1 LPVHFLLGKI
11 EKARANQLG
20 GINMRGGKIFISY
33 RRSDSPGD
41 SGRLFDRLN
50 AIFPGAIFMDVT
62 SIEPGVEW
70 DDEIARFLSQTDAC
84 IVVIGKGWLNATD
97 EDGHRRLDNPHD
109 VVREEIAAV
118 LRRKLRVVPVLV
130 GGASMPAERDLP
142 DDLKALCRRHAI
154 ELNPQHWNEGVQRLL
169 QALEAA
175 VSPSGQPQPKAPHPP
190 ANRLPLW
197 LAGAGVLLVAIA
209 GGVWYSTGHSVAAP
223 DNANATTS
231 NSAASFAGNWRAVIN
246 TSGQRLDEDLEI
258 YPDHSLRFLA
268 ENTTAAVGKWQ
279 YDSGTDSLEATDA
292 TNLKDNVQFSC
303 TWKNAGTSREGLSGV
318 CRDRSRNS
326 WTISLSQAPGSV
338 SESSFVIP
346 RLDLSSLTTAE
357 RAAFSQSLSTQ
368 RCTCGMTLLTCL
380 RKHPACPYKIP
391 LAQSALQ
398 AFVLATRR

>member
-1 LPVHFLLGKI
+1 
-11 EKARANQLG
+11 
-20 GINMRGGKIFISY
+20 
-33 RRSDSPGD
+33 
-41 SGRLFDRLN
+41 
-50 AIFPGAIFMDVT
+50 
-62 SIEPGVEW
+62 
-70 DDEIARFLSQTDAC
+70 
-84 IVVIGKGWLNATD
+84 
-97 EDGHRRLDNPHD
+97 
-109 VVREEIAAV
+109 
-118 LRRKLRVVPVLV
+118 LRVVPVLV

-246 TSGQRLDEDLEI
+246 NSGQRLDEDLEI